1 MKIVVNFFKYFFAI
15 LVLLIVGFCVF
26 NWKKDIPV
34 EELMKKYANSE
45 SQFIEIDGMQVHIR
59 DQGNPLDSIPIVL
72 IHGGGSSLHTWES
85 WVNVLKKEHR
95 VITFDLPGLGLT
107 GPKPSG
113 DYSREYCV
121 NFVEKLLKKLSV
133 NACILGGSSMGGAI
147 TWQYALSHASQVHKM
162 ILIDADGIPD
172 KSKTV
177 PVVFKLAK
185 IPVINLLFKYLLPR
199 SAVENSLK
207 SVYNNQN
214 KVTPELVDRY
224 FDLALREGNRQA
236 LVDRMQ
242 QSSESDKYLEI
253 KNLKIPTLIIWGEKD
268 AFIKLDIAEK
278 FHQYLPNDTLVI
290 VKDLG
295 HTPMEEDPLN
305 TVIIVKEFL
314 DKK

>member
-1 MKIVVNFFKYFFAI
+1 MKFAIKFFKYTF
-15 LVLLIVGFCVF
+15 LTLMLLIIGVCIF
-26 NWKKDIPV
+26 NWENDIPV
-34 EELMKKYANSE
+34 EELMKKYANAE
-45 SQFIEIDGMQVHIR
+45 SQFEEIDGMKVHIR

-85 WVNVLKKEHR
+85 WVDVLKKEHR

-107 GPKPSG
+107 GPNPTG
-113 DYSREYCV
+113 DYSQEYCV
-121 NFVEKLLKKLSV
+121 SFVEKLLKKLSV
-133 NACILGGSSMGGAI
+133 KHCILGGSSMGGAI
-147 TWQYALSHASQVHKM
+147 TWQYSLSHSSQVQKL

-177 PVVFKLAK
+177 PIVFKLAK

-207 SVYNNQN
+207 SVYVNQD
-214 KVTPELVDRY
+214 KVTPKLIDRY

-236 LVDRMQ
+236 LLDRMKQ
-242 QSSESDKYLEI
+242 TSENSKYLEI

-278 FHQYLPNDTLVI
+278 FHSYLPNDTLVI
-290 VKDLG
+290 FKGLG
-295 HTPMEEDPLN
+295 HTPMEEDPIN
-305 TVIIVKEFL
+305 TVNIVREFL
-314 DKK
+314 KIN